1 MADENFM
8 QLVEKIVQRD
18 LRYRPGAYEFVSDA
32 VTYTI
37 RTLQRENLS
46 REKRHVSG
54 GELIRGVVRYAE
66 SQFGPLAWEVLSDWG
81 ITTGPAIGDVVF
93 NMIEVGLLTAGKKDS
108 REDFNEIKSLK
119 PLFRKDDSSRSSRKR
134 RRPPVIA

>member
-8 QLVEKIVQRD
+8 QLVGKIVERD

-32 VTYTI
+32 VSYTI
-37 RTLQRENLS
+37 RSLQREKLS

-66 SQFGPLAWEVLSDWG
+66 TQFGPLAWEVLSDWG

-93 NMIEVGLLTAGKKDS
+93 NMIEVGLLTAGKQDS
-108 REDFNEIKSLK
+108 KEDFNEIISLK
-119 PLFRKDDSSRSSRKR
+119 PLFRNNEPPRSSKKR
-134 RRPPVIA
+134 RQPPVIA